1 MVGPAIGAT
10 RRRPLRRTPGRPR
23 IRAVL
28 TAALVGAVVLTGCAD
43 AGADR
48 SAAPSEVTELQEPVP
63 LEQLVPTPDGG
74 AAARAD
80 AAGDGPD
87 DRAAGEADQPAA
99 APPEPPPPPASRA
112 LVEAEATSLLA
123 GLLERRDG
131 EQVAVLV
138 VDEHGRELIAHDADV
153 PVLPASTLKIVTAAA
168 ALVTFGPEAR
178 FTTRVETTAPVDPDG
193 VVRGD
198 LVLIGTGDPV
208 LATPEYGR
216 WIYPARPRTPFE
228 QLAEQLAAHG
238 VRRVEGDVVGVVE
251 RFDGPSTATGWPDR
265 YFNDFD
271 ARFADGLAVDAG
283 VRTIVTYPE
292 PDPDDEDAEADDAA
306 EDAEADD
313 TAEDDEADDDPE
325 PTGPP
330 TVRIEH
336 TRSPAEHAVAE
347 FIRLLDDHDVEVTG
361 EGRVGDPPAATV
373 GRLATVASPP
383 LQEILTFAVQRSDNQ
398 VTDAVFRAVGRQ
410 RTGIG
415 SFASGER
422 ALLQVL
428 EGLGITTEGLVF
440 ADGSGLSRDDRA
452 TARMLVDLDRAMHA
466 SRHAPEWTS
475 LMAVMGES
483 GTLRSRLTNTV
494 ATGRF
499 VGKTGTL
506 RDVSALSGVVL
517 GDDGRRYHLAV
528 IANAN
533 GQARW
538 LSRTFVDELVVLLS
552 ADVRG
557 CDILTASS
565 GDGAL
570 GRPPVAVRC

>member
-1 MVGPAIGAT
+1 MSETSSDAPRGRDLQSRPWT
-10 RRRPLRRTPGRPR
+10 RRPPALL
-23 IRAVL
+23 ALVL
-28 TAALVGAVVLTGCAD
+28 VAALALGGCAGD
-43 AGADR
+43 AGDEQAAEPSAAELADR
-48 SAAPSEVTELQEPVP
+48 VP
-63 LEQLVPTPDGG
+63 LEQLVP
-74 AAARAD
+74 A
-80 AAGDGPD
+80 PD
-87 DRAAGEADQPAA
+87 DEPLVDDDEGAGEVEE
-99 APPEPPPPPASRA
+99 PPPPPPQPPPPPASRA
-112 LVEAEATSLLA
+112 LVEAEAVSLLA
-123 GLLERRDG
+123 GLLERRAG

-138 VDEHGRELIAHDADV
+138 VDEHGRELVAHDPDV

-178 FTTRVETTAPVDPDG
+178 FTTRVEATAPVDHDG

-198 LVLIGTGDPV
+198 LVLVGTGDPV

-228 QLAEQLAAHG
+228 DLAEQLAAHG

-251 RFDGPSTATGWPDR
+251 RFDGPSIASGWPDR

-271 ARFADGLAVDAG
+271 ARFADGLSVDAG

-292 PDPDDEDAEADDAA
+292 PDPEEAGDDGEVDEDAEDAEVEDAA
-306 EDAEADD
+306 ED
-313 TAEDDEADDDPE
+313 EDEPE

-330 TVRIEH
+330 IVRIEH

-347 FIRLLDDHDVEVTG
+347 LIRLLDAHDIEVTG
-361 EGRVGDPPAATV
+361 EGRIGDPVGASVGRMATV
-373 GRLATVASPP
+373 SSPP
-383 LQEILTFAVQRSDNQ
+383 LREILTFAVQRSDNQ

-410 RTGIG
+410 RTGTG

-428 EGLGITTEGLVF
+428 EGLGIATEGLVF

-466 SRHAPEWTS
+466 SRHAPVWTS

-483 GTLRSRLTNTV
+483 GTLRSRLTNSV

-506 RDVSALSGVVL
+506 RDVTALTGAVV
-517 GDDGRRYHLAV
+517 GDNGRRYHLAV
-528 IANAN
+528 IANAD

-538 LSRTFVDELVVLLS
+538 LSRTFVDELIVLLS

-557 CDILTASS
+557 CDILTASG